1 MAVYGGEFRIPC
13 CAAPSTPHP
22 QPSVMSDSITTVPL
36 RRTAHFLVAAALLAP
51 AFAFGA
57 GAADKPDAE
66 PLAVPFDVD
75 GTPITDNYAYDPTF
89 NGSGYYRDRFSGP
102 SSNDYLGRRIARLED
117 GSYVTAGIVPRP
129 GQSAP
134 TQVGLVHYS
143 ASGQRLAWNSVNPAY
158 GEFGNQYIVYPQGN
172 GGQPTGNFTD
182 VARIEAYDGNLY
194 VLANETDGSY
204 VHPIMLTFTYDGFF
218 RGWGTFF
225 PGGDARK
232 PGVGFAIDKG
242 VKTITVLGSDP
253 NNGSYNQL
261 WMSRYT
267 INADGSLGGDSSF
280 PFTFFSLDSSF
291 CDGSAVLGGHCPLQP
306 VAITTA
312 GTRLIFPPLAAG
324 FYVAATRTYSSSGDM
339 DPCVIA
345 FNANGSVR
353 TSFSDDGV
361 RCISFDDGGNLAD
374 RAVAIARSTTYTIAG
389 AVQDHVYVAASV
401 ARSVLPGIGVAAL
414 DGSGNS
420 TFPNGPIV
428 FGGCGGGQG
437 DCNFVN
443 VENTPLA
450 MTVQDGQLGIV
461 GWYRGY
467 NDAAHTDIRFN
478 YPLFAL
484 VDATDATVR
493 NLANYNLLSG
503 DATFFDVVGDG
514 GGRFVMAGDARVY
527 DEGNKLTY
535 LTARLQPNDVI
546 FHDGFE

>member
-1 MAVYGGEFRIPC
+1 MFRSRSRFC
-13 CAAPSTPHP
+13 
-22 QPSVMSDSITTVPL
+22 TVPL
-36 RRTAHFLVAAALLAP
+36 PALRAAAFACALAPVAARAAGVVAAAQ
-51 AFAFGA
+51 
-57 GAADKPDAE
+57 
-66 PLAVPFDVD
+66 PLAID
-75 GTPITDNYAYDPTF
+75 GSPIVEDYAYDRAFAGT
-89 NGSGYYRDRFSGP
+89 GYFLDRFSGP
-102 SSNDYLGRRIARLED
+102 AGSDYQGRKIARLED
-117 GSYVTAGIVPRP
+117 GSYVVAGKVPRP
-129 GQSAP
+129 GGVEL

-143 ASGQRLAWNSVNPAY
+143 ASGQRLAWSAVNPAY
-158 GEFGNQYIVYPQGN
+158 GVYNNEYIIYPQGN
-172 GGQPTGNFTD
+172 GGQPTGYFVD
-182 VARIEAYDGNLY
+182 VAGIEAYDGNLY
-194 VLANETDGSY
+194 VLANESDGSY

-225 PGGDARK
+225 PGGDARR
-232 PGVGFAIDKG
+232 PGVGFAIDRG

-291 CDGSAVLGGHCPLQP
+291 CNTSAAIDGHCPLQP

-312 GTRLIFPPLAAG
+312 GTRLIFPPQAAG
-324 FYVAATRTYSSSGDM
+324 FYVAGTRAYSSSGDT

-353 TSFSDDGV
+353 TGFSEDGV

-401 ARSVLPGIGVAAL
+401 ARDTLPGIGVANL

-420 TFPNGPIV
+420 AFPGGPVV
-428 FGGCGGGQG
+428 FGGCGSSAG

-450 MTVQDGQLGIV
+450 MAWQDGQLGIV

-484 VDATDATVR
+484 LDAADATVL
-493 NLANYNLLSG
+493 NFAHYYPGSG

-514 GGRFVMAGDARVY
+514 GGRFAVAGDARVAS
-527 DEGNKLTY
+527 EGNKLTY
-535 LTARLQPNDVI
+535 LTARLQPADVI